1 MLTTT
6 LPTQFSLFCQQP
18 FLAWAFANRFN
29 IILAIFV
36 ASLSLQVQ
44 AVCFNRLPSSLI
56 IRSTIDDA
64 RGGIN
69 LHLSHLIF
77 DCKIFL
83 KKPLVYSI

>member
-6 LPTQFSLFCQQP
+6 LPAQLIWFCQTSSH
-18 FLAWAFANRFN
+18 AWAFANRFY

-77 DCKIFL
+77 DCKIF
-83 KKPLVYSI
+83 

>member
-6 LPTQFSLFCQQP
+6 LPAQLIWFCQQP
-18 FLAWAFANRFN
+18 FLAWAFANRFY
-29 IILAIFV
+29 IILAIFF
-36 ASLSLQVQ
+36 APLSLQLQ
-44 AVCFNRLPSSLI
+44 AVFFNRLPSSLV

-77 DCKIFL
+77 DCKIF
-83 KKPLVYSI
+83 